1 MPGPTPRDYL
11 TLKDLAQIKAETAK
25 HIEDVLN
32 RFSAQTGLCV
42 ERVEIEDL
50 RGISSPPCYV
60 IGLDVRL

>member
-1 MPGPTPRDYL
+1 MPDPTPRDL
-11 TLKDLAQIKAETAK
+11 TLEDLDQIIVETAK
-25 HIEDVLN
+25 HIAHVLH

-50 RGISSPPCYV
+50 RGISSAPRYV